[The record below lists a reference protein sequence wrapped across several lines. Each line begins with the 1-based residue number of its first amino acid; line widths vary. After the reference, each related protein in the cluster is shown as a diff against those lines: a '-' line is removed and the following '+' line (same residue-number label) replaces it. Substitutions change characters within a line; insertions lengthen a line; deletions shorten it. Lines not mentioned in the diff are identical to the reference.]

1 MKKDLLM
8 SVFSLLVA
16 TAVFAVPNAAAA
28 PEGAGAV
35 ASAIAKAVANQKPD
49 LTHLK
54 QAVITS
60 SAVAKNE
67 IARMKEPN
75 FSWAFQSLVKVMEAY
90 QELRQVSPAAAVAV
104 SAEVNAPFKAG
115 WGETLTVTQL
125 INRESIVL
133 YGSLQ
138 DEFNAWG
145 AQLAQDQ
152 AAALKSPAARAVLSR
167 LASSRSYIAKA
178 KDYNASF
185 ILQSLTGVMDA
196 HNALRKNNPAL
207 AALLSQ
213 EINKPIK
220 TGFGGADLVVSR
232 FVNMESVNVY
242 GSLQYELDAWAQA
255 IEKDLK

>member
-1 MKKDLLM
+1 MKKGLLM
-8 SVFSLLVA
+8 SVFSMLVA
-16 TAVFAVPNAAAA
+16 TVVFAVPNAAPA
-28 PEGAGAV
+28 PKGADSV

-49 LTHLK
+49 LTQLK

-60 SAVAKNE
+60 SVLAKNE

-90 QELRQVSPAAAVAV
+90 QELREISPAAAVAV

-115 WGETLTVTQL
+115 WGEKLTVTQL

-145 AQLAQDQ
+145 AQLEEDQ
-152 AAALKSPAARAVLSR
+152 ATALKSPAVRRVLNYLAASR
-167 LASSRSYIAKA
+167 EYINNAKEY
-178 KDYNASF
+178 DASF
-185 ILQSLTGVMDA
+185 ILQSLAAVMDT
-196 HNALRKNNPAL
+196 HNVLRKNNPAL
-207 AALLSQ
+207 AALLSR

-220 TGFGGADLVVSR
+220 TGFGGADLVISR
-232 FVNMESVNVY
+232 FIAMESINVY
-242 GSLQYELDAWAQA
+242 GSLQYEMDAWAQA

>member
-1 MKKDLLM
+1 MKKGLFL
-8 SVFSLLVA
+8 SI
-16 TAVFAVPNAAAA
+16 FAVLAASAVCAFPSAPADNAALNAA
-28 PEGAGAV
+28 VE
-35 ASAIAKAVANQKPD
+35 KAVAAKKQDIASLQKAV
-49 LTHLK
+49 LTSTV
-54 QAVITS
+54 A
-60 SAVAKNE
+60 AKNE

-75 FSWAFQSLVKVMEAY
+75 FNWAFQSLAKVMDAY
-90 QELRQVSPAAAVAV
+90 QALRKVSASAAVAASV
-104 SAEVNAPFKAG
+104 EVNAPFKAG

-133 YGSLQ
+133 YGSVQ

-145 AQLAQDQ
+145 AQLKQDQ
-152 AAALKSPAARAVLSR
+152 AAALKSPAARVVLSR
-167 LASSRSYIAKA
+167 LASSRKYIAEA

-207 AALLSQ
+207 AALLSR

-232 FVNMESVNVY
+232 FVAMESVNVY
-242 GSLQYELDAWAQA
+242 GSLQYELDAWAKS
-255 IEKDLK
+255 IEKDVK

>member
-1 MKKDLLM
+1 MKKGLIL
-8 SVFSLLVA
+8 SVFAVMAAS
-16 TAVFAVPNAAAA
+16 AVFAFPSAPAENAALNAA
-28 PEGAGAV
+28 VE
-35 ASAIAKAVANQKPD
+35 KAVAAKKQDVAALQKA
-49 LTHLK
+49 LL
-54 QAVITS
+54 TS
-60 SAVAKNE
+60 SVLAKDE

-75 FSWAFQSLVKVMEAY
+75 FNWAFQSLTKVMDAY
-90 QELRQVSPAAAVAV
+90 QALRKVSASAAVAASV
-104 SAEVNAPFKAG
+104 EVNAPFKAG

-133 YGSLQ
+133 YGSVQ

-145 AQLAQDQ
+145 AQLKQDQ
-152 AAALKSPAARAVLSR
+152 AAALKSPAARVVLSR
-167 LASSRSYIAKA
+167 LASSRKYIAEA

-207 AALLSQ
+207 AALLSR

-232 FVNMESVNVY
+232 FVAMESVNVY
-242 GSLQYELDAWAQA
+242 GSLQYELDAWAKS
-255 IEKDLK
+255 IEKDVK